1 MPYSSTQMTTFF
13 TNVHAGRAPTA
24 AEQLLLNAWAQQN
37 AAGVLTDA
45 AALQLVVDSADA
57 ESTVALLTYQYFTGS
72 VPTAAG
78 LAYLV
83 NSATN
88 TTDLNDA
95 YYAGFNIENRYI
107 NFSANL
113 ALSGPTSASFA
124 TTYGGFTV
132 AQTIDVAYE
141 TIIGSAQAAAA
152 GINVAAAKADIG
164 GAARITYFTNLVNQH
179 FPTAT
184 AAQKDLALKAEIIG
198 YIMGEAVK
206 ANVGAYSNAA
216 SRLLAD
222 LAVDNVA
229 TLGASLTTSYST
241 AAGTST
247 GVSSFTL
254 TAGTDNVTGTGGD
267 DVINAPAGTYTTGDT
282 VNGGLGIDSLNL
294 TLTGAAPVGTIVG
307 VEKLFITASPNSATL
322 DLAGVA
328 GVTEIT
334 NKSSANGATVTVN
347 NVAAIATAGIDSTAT
362 ALTVNYA
369 AAAVAGTADAS
380 TLNLSGASNASF
392 TTAGIETLTVNS
404 TGSANTLSTLVDT
417 GMTKLAVTGSA
428 NLTITG
434 AVGGATIATVDA
446 SAATGAVTLT
456 TGAGAGGAGAV
467 GVTVLAPTAAAA
479 GAFTV
484 TTAGNKDTVT
494 LGAGNATVDTAGGS
508 DTINAG
514 VGTNVITSGAGN
526 DTVNLTGTKD
536 TLRFAESGGLNSDVV
551 NGFSATSVISFNLG
565 TAATATAV
573 AAANAQFGTV
583 ATGATSPTMSGVGGA
598 AAATTFTAGT
608 TFNEIST
615 GGAIAAGSTI
625 VELTGV
631 FTDGTAAGAINALGV
646 SATTGVAT
654 APTGK
659 FILVTYSVG
668 NVAQVWSYAGDTT
681 VNTDIDVA
689 ELSLVATLNGVAA
702 GSLGPANF
710 STFLGAAAA
719 AVVGPLAG
727 QTINLTGTLNLVTN
741 TANAAGQI
749 LTGAADTVNVA
760 IGTLPTA
767 AATATTGLTVI
778 DSAVGDADV
787 LNATVLSNGWD
798 LGTLVSGIET
808 VNLNLLVADNGFSAA
823 AVLPGATAI
832 NFTGTGSTG
841 AITNVL
847 SGTALGLGAGYTGT
861 VTNND
866 ALAALT
872 LNLLGN
878 AGTSI
883 ATSPTFVSTGLITA
897 LTVNAQANSF
907 LNANSAGAV
916 FNATSTT
923 VTGAGNLT
931 LLASAAAFDAAA
943 INASTP
949 AYSGIL
955 TARIA
960 AGSAAGSMDFTAL
973 GTGGVVQNLRVIDF
987 SDVAAAQVFAA
998 AQTITLGAVTG
1009 GGTLTINDA
1018 PTAATVNLTGLTVVQ
1033 QGAALNDVLNVNL
1046 GANAS
1051 GNLATGGISAVSTE
1065 TVNLSSAATAGT
1077 AISVANI
1084 LTAAA
1089 AGTQTVNVTGNQAW
1103 TLGTVTADTLSTT
1116 GVGSTGSVTA
1126 TLANGA
1132 SGVSFTGGDGASTIT
1147 GSANADVIVTGAGND
1162 VVLTG
1167 GGLDNISTG
1176 GGNDVMAQAG
1186 TVAGGVFTAV
1196 GAQNA
1201 AVTFTGG
1208 LGNDVFGLG
1217 LVAVANIATVT
1228 DLNLGSGAPAGQID
1242 RLYFD
1247 LATAGAATI
1256 VSLAATQAAI
1266 TAAGTLTLAAD
1277 AAVNALNGAANNV
1290 GTFTYAGDT
1299 YLIVNGV
1306 AAGATYAA
1314 GEDVLVKITGV
1325 TGTLDA
1331 SDIVII

>member
-1 MPYSSTQMTTFF
+1 MPYSTTEMTTFF

-37 AAGVLTDA
+37 AAGVLTNA

-206 ANVGAYSNAA
+206 ANIGAYSNAA

-267 DVINAPAGTYTTGDT
+267 DAINAPAGTYTTGDT

-417 GMTKLAVTGSA
+417 GMTRLNVTGSA
-428 NLTITG
+428 NLTVTG

-456 TGAGAGGAGAV
+456 TGAGAGGVGAV

-494 LGAGNATVDTAGGS
+494 LGAGNATVDTAGGN

-514 VGTNVITSGAGN
+514 VGTNLITSGTGN
-526 DTVNLTGTKD
+526 DTINLTGTKD
-536 TLRFAESGGLNSDVV
+536 TLRYGEAGGASSDIV
-551 NGFSATSVISFNLG
+551 NGFSATSVLSFNLG

-625 VELTGV
+625 VELSGV
-631 FTDGTAAGAINALGV
+631 FTDGTAAGAITALGV
-646 SATTGVAT
+646 SATTGVVTVA
-654 APTGK
+654 TGK

-681 VNTDIDVA
+681 LNTDIDAA

-727 QTINLTGTLNLVTN
+727 QTINLTGTLNTVTN
-741 TANAAGQI
+741 SANAAGQF
-749 LTGAADTVNVA
+749 LTGAADTINVA
-760 IGTLPTA
+760 VGTLPTA
-767 AATATTGLTVI
+767 AATATSGLTII
-778 DSAVGDADV
+778 DSAAGDADV
-787 LNATVLSNGWD
+787 LNATVLSATWD
-798 LGTLVSGIET
+798 AGTIIAGVET
-808 VNLNLLVADNGFSAA
+808 VNLNMLVADGALA
-823 AVLPGATAI
+823 MTTIMPGTTAL
-832 NFTGTGSTG
+832 NVTGTQSLTG
-841 AITNVL
+841 ITAVQ
-847 SGTALGLGAGYTGT
+847 SGTAFGLGAGYTGQLQL
-861 VTNND
+861 TNAT
-866 ALAALT
+866 ALAAVT
-872 LNLLGN
+872 LNLFGT
-878 AGTSI
+878 AGTSA
-883 ATSPTFVSTGLITA
+883 ATSPTFSSTGGITA
-897 LTVNAQANSF
+897 LTI
-907 LNANSAGAV
+907 NANANTTLNTDGVVAGIFGAT
-916 FNATSTT
+916 TSTLN
-923 VTGAGNLT
+923 GAGNVT
-931 LLASAAAFDAAA
+931 LFGTAAQFDAGQLNASA
-943 INASTP
+943 P
-949 AYSGIL
+949 AYSGAL
-955 TARIA
+955 TIRPSTNAAMDFATTGVVTGIRTIDLSDIA
-960 AGSAAGSMDFTAL
+960 AFNSAITLAATNGAFTPTIAF
-973 GTGGVVQNLRVIDF
+973 TPAVA
-987 SDVAAAQVFAA
+987 SAVAAVS
-998 AQTITLGAVTG
+998 V
-1009 GGTLTINDA
+1009 D
-1018 PTAATVNLTGLTVVQ
+1018 Q
-1033 QGAALNDVLNVNL
+1033 QGAGLTDALTVSL
-1046 GANAS
+1046 GANAT
-1051 GNLATGGISAVSTE
+1051 GITGGVTALNTE
-1065 TVNLSSAATAGT
+1065 TLVISSAR
-1077 AISVANI
+1077 
-1084 LTAAA
+1084 A
-1089 AGTQTVNVTGNQAW
+1089 AGNTITVGGVTLFNGLGAQSVTVSGAGNF
-1103 TLGTVTADTLSTT
+1103 TLGTVTADTVNTSAVTGTVSATLANTAGVVFTGGAGATTVVGSGAADSITT
-1116 GVGSTGSVTA
+1116 GVGADSI
-1126 TLANGA
+1126 
-1132 SGVSFTGGDGASTIT
+1132 TGGAG
-1147 GSANADVIVTGAGND
+1147 ADV
-1162 VVLTG
+1162 
-1167 GGLDNISTG
+1167 
-1176 GGNDVMAQAG
+1176 M
-1186 TVAGGVFTAV
+1186 
-1196 GAQNA
+1196 
-1201 AVTFTGG
+1201 TGG
-1208 LGNDVFGLG
+1208 LGNDTFVFNAG
-1217 LVAVANIATVT
+1217 VADSVGAAGSIVGVDKIT
-1228 DLNLGSGAPAGQID
+1228 DLNLGTAVVGGQADRID
-1242 RLYFD
+1242 
-1247 LATAGAATI
+1247 
-1256 VSLAATQAAI
+1256 
-1266 TAAGTLTLAAD
+1266 LTV
-1277 AAVNALNGAANNV
+1277 AVANV
-1290 GTFTYAGDT
+1290 GTT
-1299 YLIVNGV
+1299 
-1306 AAGATYAA
+1306 
-1314 GEDVLVKITGV
+1314 V
-1325 TGTLDA
+1325 TGALTTAAFEANMNTLLTTATLGFVTFGAAIDA
-1331 SDIVII
+1331 AIVTATSGDLAGRSFLAVDLNSSGTFTAADDIVIEITGFTGTMDVSDFI